1 MKHLLFLTLGGI
13 AATLGFFASGCGEDA
28 TPAAPIPAPAP
39 APSQGAD
46 PDPDPGGEG
55 TLERVEE
62 IAAQAADSFA
72 LFTCADPG
80 ATAYQSYLYT
90 GPVLGDFAVYKDQ
103 YCCLESQDLADNLR
117 GVSDFDSESTKFP
130 KRTRP
135 HGSLNFPI
143 RAVDDAQNAVPN
155 VPGAT
160 VDGVQYTKWHLGP
173 NDTYRFP
180 CNPGYIEQSGSE
192 AKTIA
197 SNCKYISAA
206 LHGGETTDVFF
217 MYRHTYSNGTVG
229 NWSAAGINEFAIT
242 SVTCTE

>member
-13 AATLGFFASGCGEDA
+13 ATLGFFASGCGEDA

-46 PDPDPGGEG
+46 PAPGGEG

-62 IAAQAADSFA
+62 IAAVATHSFA
-72 LFTCADPG
+72 LFTCAASG
-80 ATAYQSYLYT
+80 ESAYQSHLYDV
-90 GPVLGDFAVYKDQ
+90 PEDDLDYKLVYAGQ

-117 GVSDFDSESTKFP
+117 GVSDYDSESTKFP
-130 KRTRP
+130 RRTRP
-135 HGSLNFPI
+135 RGSANFPI
-143 RAVDDAQNAVPN
+143 LAVDDTQNAVPN
-155 VPGAT
+155 VPNAT

-173 NDTYRFP
+173 NDRYRFP
-180 CNPGYIEQSGSE
+180 CNLGYIEQSGSE
-192 AKTIA
+192 AKTIE

-206 LHGGETTDVFF
+206 LHGGETTDVYF

-229 NWSAAGINEFAIT
+229 NWSAAGIDESAIT
-242 SVTCTE
+242 SVRCND